1 MFPGISLTEGE
12 WNPKEVAQ
20 YRSHAIKIC
29 FLINISGKNTKTF
42 LNLTYFSPVVHR
54 NKSLLFRTN
63 SKGFNEK
70 LWQIGLI
77 FTLLLLQVW
86 AVEHLKG
93 EMEFQCFPSYRLDW
107 NLCFSKLLGW
117 CWVQLRIEKDYSKQ
131 PDQYVVCVC
140 NFGLFQ
146 YKCPLSCVIE

>member
-1 MFPGISLTEGE
+1 MFLGISLTEGK
-12 WNPKEVAQ
+12 WNTKEVAQ
-20 YRSHAIKIC
+20 HRSHAIKIC
-29 FLINISGKNTKTF
+29 FLINISGKNPKTF
-42 LNLTYFSPVVHR
+42 LNLMYFSPVVHR
-54 NKSLLFRTN
+54 NKSLLFWTN

-70 LWQIGLI
+70 LCQIGLI

-86 AVEHLKG
+86 AVEHHKW
-93 EMEFQCFPSYRLDW
+93 EMEIQCFPSYCLDW

-117 CWVQLRIEKDYSKQ
+117 CWVHLRIEKDYSKQ